1 MKISNM
7 SHSVTVAYK
16 SWVFMHILS
25 QQCKC
30 LVWLYQFALLL
41 CCGLFVGG
49 GLVRGFFLVLLSE
62 VGDRTPL

>member
-1 MKISNM
+1 MKIYNM
-7 SHSVTVAYK
+7 SHSVTVANK

-41 CCGLFVGG
+41 CCGLFGG
-49 GLVRGFFLVLLSE
+49 GRFGEGFFFGIAE
-62 VGDRTPL
+62 